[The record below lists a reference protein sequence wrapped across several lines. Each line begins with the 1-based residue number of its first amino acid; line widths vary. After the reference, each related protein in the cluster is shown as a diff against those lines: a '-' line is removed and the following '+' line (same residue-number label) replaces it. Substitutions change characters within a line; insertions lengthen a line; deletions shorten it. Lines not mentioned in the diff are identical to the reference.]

1 MATGTRETE
10 HRTGEP
16 PGTDD
21 PALPVRR
28 SPALAAAGSR
38 PGGRSPGPRPRV
50 PRRPAGPAAT
60 TGGAR

>member
-21 PALPVRR
+21 PVPPVRR
-28 SPALAAAGSR
+28 SPALTATGSR
-38 PGGRSPGPRPRV
+38 PADGTRAPGPASHDARRARP
-50 PRRPAGPAAT
+50 
-60 TGGAR
+60 

>member
-21 PALPVRR
+21 PVPPVRR
-28 SPALAAAGSR
+28 SPALTATGSR
-38 PGGRSPGPRPRV
+38 PGGRNPGSRPRV
-50 PRRPAGPAAT
+50 PRRSAGPAVT